1 MEISGNNSIS
11 STLTAAG
18 TAAQQKVSSVLGPR
32 NLQAKTSVT
41 AKDDSSSNDSST
53 SDQITSDDFMTLL
66 VGELQN
72 QDPTQP
78 TDPATYI
85 QQMVGVSSLQ
95 QLTQIN
101 QGLTELESSVT
112 VTP

>member
-1 MEISGNNSIS
+1 MDIFGSNLIS
-11 STLTAAG
+11 AAG
-18 TAAQQKVSSVLGPR
+18 TAAQDKVASVLAPK
-32 NLQAKTSVT
+32 NAQVKTTAT
-41 AKDDSSSNDSST
+41 AKDTPNSST
-53 SDQITSDDFMTLL
+53 DDSTDAITADDFMTLL
-66 VGELQN
+66 VSELKN

-101 QGLTELESSVT
+101 QGLSILESGVT